1 MDQHGQDPLKMG
13 RRENPRV
20 RIFRQETTTSKGLPH
35 GILCLAPSDAK
46 KDVRE
51 ITENMPIEPSHDNEY
66 GVKHARGL
74 PFASPQIHPHMHQYA
89 QIHHQMYGGNS
100 SGRIHQ
106 PHSGASNIYSEIPR
120 GVGQDAG
127 AGSKRSINATGTAT
141 TRTQAETSEIRK
153 KIYRAEL
160 LREQLETQH
169 RSLENHLSIA
179 TRDLGAHQNHLEGAT
194 KLLQELCRAES
205 AALITERKRNCA
217 LADLL
222 LAMRGRR
229 QHCLLLAQTNARV
242 RNGKCL
248 I

>member
-35 GILCLAPSDAK
+35 GILCLALSDAK

-74 PFASPQIHPHMHQYA
+74 PFASPQIHPHRHQYA

-106 PHSGASNIYSEIPR
+106 PHSGASNIYSEISR

-127 AGSKRSINATGTAT
+127 AGSKRSTNATGTAT
-141 TRTQAETSEIRK
+141 TRTQAETKEIRK